1 MTVRVRPTRGLAWQ
15 TIDGEAV
22 VLDLARGRSLGLNST
37 AAIVW
42 SLLPDL
48 DDEQIAAEI
57 ARRFE
62 VDLDRARADVG
73 RLLAALLERGVVERA

>member
-1 MTVRVRPTRGLAWQ
+1 VRVRPARGLAWQ

-22 VLDLARGRSLGLNST
+22 LLDLARGRSLGLNET
-37 AAIVW
+37 ATVVW
-42 SLLPDL
+42 SLLPDH
-48 DDEQIAAEI
+48 DDEEIAAEI

-73 RLLAALLERGVVERA
+73 ELLAGLVERGVVETA